1 MFFGTKSWFKIS
13 YFWTSMIPAY
23 IIFLARTYS
32 ELEKNNKNIGLA
44 ISLTFVIF
52 SMIMIF
58 MLLNSIKKQ
67 ILKFQGTKEI
77 EVNFNPFRSTSQK
90 EGVSNVP
97 RIETEGFYKINS
109 GLISYL
115 LGTVFSSGTLSF
127 VSSNSIVTKFTVFI
141 VVQLLIW
148 FYVQNSSDS
157 VPNIILLIFGKDLV
171 SVNDKY
177 WILMNRS
184 DLKNN
189 LTGIKTIVP
198 FASTDSRNRLYVV
211 QGDANAGD

>member
-1 MFFGTKSWFKIS
+1 MFFGTRIWFKIS

-32 ELEKNNKNIGLA
+32 ELGENIGLT
-44 ISLTFVIF
+44 ISIIFVIF
-52 SMIMIF
+52 SVAMIIT
-58 MLLNSIKKQ
+58 LLVSIKKQ
-67 ILKFQGTKEI
+67 ISKFQGTKEI
-77 EVNFNPFRSTSQK
+77 EVNFNPFRSTPQK

-97 RIETEGFYKINS
+97 RVETEGFYKVNP

-127 VSSNSIVTKFTVFI
+127 VSSNSIITKFTVFI

-157 VPNIILLIFGKDLV
+157 VPNIILLVFGKDLV

-177 WILMNRS
+177 WILMTRNNLR
-184 DLKNN
+184 NN

-198 FASTDSRNRLYVV
+198 FASTDARNRLYVV
-211 QGDANAGD
+211 QGDANAED